1 LTDQLLNNYTPSI
14 ASVTLIPSG
23 GGRFEVMAGDTLVF
37 SKKAVGRHAEPDEVA
52 RLLEEKLGI
61 TAQPVTKK

>member
-52 RLLEEKLGI
+52 RLLEEKMGI